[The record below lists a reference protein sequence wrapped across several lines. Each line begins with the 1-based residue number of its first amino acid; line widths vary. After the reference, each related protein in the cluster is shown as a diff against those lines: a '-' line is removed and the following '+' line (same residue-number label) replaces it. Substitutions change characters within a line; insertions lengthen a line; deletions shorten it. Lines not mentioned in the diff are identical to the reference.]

1 MTTEKNTDKE
11 KAGDGNVRAVERAL
25 DILLAFSA
33 QDSELTAS
41 EILKRVDLSRPTLYR
56 LLYTLEQSGFVAS
69 SGEPQRFRLGP
80 SVARMA
86 WAWSASLDVARVAQ
100 PVLRRVWETT
110 NETVALF
117 VPRGNM
123 RMCLAEMQSPQ
134 PLSFRR
140 GVGYSERAAL
150 GASGRALLAWT
161 DPSIEQLAVLCEGLD
176 MEPAQLKKELAQV
189 RKQGYA
195 TSRNELINGAVAVAV
210 PFFDQSGRV
219 AGSMGVFGPDVRM
232 DKPRIEE
239 IAQLLLQEAQQLS
252 ELLGHGRGGSGG

>member
-195 TSRNELINGAVAVAV
+195 TSRNELIKGAVAVAV